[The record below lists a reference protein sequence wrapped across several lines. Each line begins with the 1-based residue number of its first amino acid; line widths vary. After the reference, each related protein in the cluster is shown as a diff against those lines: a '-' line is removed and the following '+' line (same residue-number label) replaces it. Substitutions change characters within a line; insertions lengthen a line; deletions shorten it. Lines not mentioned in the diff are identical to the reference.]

1 MLNGWIILDKPT
13 GISSA
18 GAVAKVKRILRPAK
32 IGHAGTLDPLASGI
46 LPLALGEATKTVS
59 YMMDAAK
66 SYSFTVTWGQERT
79 TDDAAGEIVNESPNR
94 PAIQDIEKIL
104 SQFIGEIMQ
113 TPPAYSAIKLDG
125 KRAYDLARKGEEVAI
140 KPRLV
145 AVRSL
150 EIIDSSLRVQRS
162 NLVSS
167 SGKNWIAASATPTRN
182 DETSF
187 LCHCG
192 KGTYIR
198 SLARDMG
205 RIMGCYG
212 YISSLRRLN
221 VGKFNESH
229 AILLE
234 NLEDMVHK
242 GRVDFLQPVESAL
255 DDILAWDIDSTQ
267 AMRLRRGQ
275 TVHIP
280 DINSGNSGSIFM
292 LARND
297 GEAVAICKWEA
308 GVMKPVRVFNSGC

>member
-1 MLNGWIILDKPT
+1 MINGWIILDKPI

-18 GAVAKVKRILRPAK
+18 GAVARVKRILRPTK
-32 IGHAGTLDPLASGI
+32 IGHAGTLDPMASGI

-66 SYSFTVTWGQERT
+66 SYSFTVTWGQERA
-79 TDDAAGEIVNESPNR
+79 TDDSAGEVLLESAKR
-94 PAIQDIEKIL
+94 PALEEITKIL
-104 SQFIGEIMQ
+104 PYFIGNISQ
-113 TPPAYSAIKLDG
+113 TPPAYSAIKLGG
-125 KRAYDLARKGEEVAI
+125 KRAYDLARKGQAVDIKAREVII
-140 KPRLV
+140 K
-145 AVRSL
+145 SL
-150 EIIDSSLRVQRS
+150 EII
-162 NLVSS
+162 
-167 SGKNWIAASATPTRN
+167 PTTTN
-182 DETSF
+182 NQQLTTSF

-280 DINSGNSGSIFM
+280 DINSGNSGSIFV

-297 GEAVAICKWEA
+297 GEAVAVCKWEA
-308 GVMKPVRVFNSGC
+308 GVMKPVRVFNMSVEC